1 MPAFTKECK
10 LCSHFNSLK
19 CKQCLAQLAIGGNP
33 TAKKGKKCKVCGNI
47 TVGHV
52 NTPHCWLLLKKKLLS
67 KNTAVTLQWRIYNL
81 IKGFKSKIRMRAHGI
96 PGGALPTL

>member
-1 MPAFTKECK
+1 MFPHEPLQQSKMQAVS
-10 LCSHFNSLK
+10 CSACNRGK
-19 CKQCLAQLAIGGNP
+19 P

-67 KNTAVTLQWRIYNL
+67 NNTAVRRIYNL

-96 PGGALPTL
+96 PGEALPTF